1 MFILYSVPYADFED
15 DDENIVV
22 DMSELEAID
31 DDEEDND
38 ESEENNND
46 EPTPTLVNIQASPR
60 IVGNK
65 PTNAPFTTDS
75 RPMKPEELES
85 LDDETILKNVFQA
98 LSGGKGHVSLKDLLN
113 WDFVLD
119 LFGEGLLDE
128 EELVFMMSDCGGHRK
143 GVDLPAFDKLVDSLV
158 EKYSELEGDEDE
170 DTDNEST
177 NGMSIADDNKIADS
191 IFEGSDEGNESSEL
205 RDDEDVLDIDVGEA
219 FDKLSKGKNFVTL
232 RSFMKWDVVS
242 TLIREGYLVEGEIE
256 EMLELIK
263 VEDSDRMDIVTFEN
277 LVTELAS
284 RFTADDDEDDD
295 DGDESDDLNTDE
307 FADIDESGNIMSMNE
322 STTDNESDDND
333 KGSEAE
339 GDVFGDDDD
348 TYDTNTEQL
357 LKDLKSLIDKEESEA
372 KGRNKK

>member
-1 MFILYSVPYADFED
+1 VPYADFED
-15 DDENIVV
+15 DDENVVV
-22 DMSELEAID
+22 DMSELESVDDDDDDDDD
-31 DDEEDND
+31 DDEEEEDDDNEVSINLAKPVD
-38 ESEENNND
+38 VKSKKSN
-46 EPTPTLVNIQASPR
+46 SP
-60 IVGNK
+60 
-65 PTNAPFTTDS
+65 PPFTTTATPTGAT
-75 RPMKPEELES
+75 RPLNPAELES

-128 EELVFMMSDCGGHRK
+128 EELTSIMTNCGGHRK

-158 EKYSELEGDEDE
+158 EKYSELEGEDE
-170 DTDNEST
+170 DDGNDSLSIAETDN
-177 NGMSIADDNKIADS
+177 DNKITDS
-191 IFEGSDEGNESSEL
+191 VFEGADGDEEGAEL

-232 RSFMKWDVVS
+232 RAFMKWDVVS
-242 TLIREGYLVEGEIE
+242 TLIREGYLEDGEIE
-256 EMLELIK
+256 EMLETIQ

-284 RFTADDDEDDD
+284 RFTEESDEEEEEEDDD
-295 DGDESDDLNTDE
+295 INSDE
-307 FADIDESGNIMSMNE
+307 FADIDESGNVILMNE
-322 STTDNESDDND
+322 SIDDGED
-333 KGSEAE
+333 GKEGEVD

-357 LKDLKSLIDKEESEA
+357 LKDLKSFIDKEEKEA
-372 KGRNKK
+372 KRSK